1 MGPAFVDYFK
11 GLYVPNALA
20 PNGNSGEPS
29 YFLPKGK
36 SLKAYHL
43 QIFDTW
49 GNMVWETSAI
59 SVPDGKP
66 IYAWL
71 GNTLDN
77 KPLPQGTYIWKIY
90 ARFTDGT
97 VWPGINGETT
107 GPIYLIR

>member
-1 MGPAFVDYFK
+1 MTQYVAYFK
-11 GLYVPNALA
+11 GLQVPNALA

-43 QIFDTW
+43 QIFDIW

-59 SVPDGKP
+59 TLPDGKP
-66 IYAWL
+66 VDPWK
-71 GNTLDN
+71 GETLDK
-77 KPLPQGTYIWKIY
+77 KPLPQGTYVWKIY
-90 ARFTDGT
+90 AKFKDGT
-97 VWPGINGETT
+97 VWPGINGKTT